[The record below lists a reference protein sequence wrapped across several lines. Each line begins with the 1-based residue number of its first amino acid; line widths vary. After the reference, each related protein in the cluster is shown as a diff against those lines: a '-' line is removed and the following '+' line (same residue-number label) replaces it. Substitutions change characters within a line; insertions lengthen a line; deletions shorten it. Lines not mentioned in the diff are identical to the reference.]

1 MRVSPELSLKK
12 ADRPADTHPAMHLLS
27 HDRPST
33 ARNGRHS
40 AAPIDRPLTA
50 INDRHSAAPNDR
62 PLTAINDRHSAAPND
77 RPLTAI
83 NDRQSAAPIDRP
95 TTGVNLRRL
104 AFATNAPIQLLDIT
118 DDVAAAVRSTGIRDG
133 IVTIVSRHT
142 TTAVRIQEAEPLLME
157 DLLTFLRRL
166 APSNVH
172 YQHNDFRI
180 RTHHMHDDESPNGH
194 SHCLQFLLGT
204 SEAVPVMDGELLL
217 GEWQRIFLVELDG
230 PRAKREVL
238 VQTVGTTDSQA
249 A

>member
-1 MRVSPELSLKK
+1 VQPESHPEPARLKK
-12 ADRPADTHPAMHLLS
+12 ADQPADT
-27 HDRPST
+27 ST
-33 ARNGRHS
+33 DMQVLRRS
-40 AAPIDRPLTA
+40 
-50 INDRHSAAPNDR
+50 
-62 PLTAINDRHSAAPND
+62 
-77 RPLTAI
+77 
-83 NDRQSAAPIDRP
+83 RP
-95 TTGVNLRRL
+95 TTAVNMRRL
-104 AFATNAPIQLLDIT
+104 AFETTEPIQFVDIT
-118 DDVAAAVRSTGIRDG
+118 DDVAESVRQAGITDG

-142 TTAVRIQEAEPLLME
+142 TAAVRIQEAEPLLLE
-157 DLLTFLRRL
+157 DLLGFLHRL

-204 SEAVPVMDGELLL
+204 SETVPVENGELLL

-238 VQTVGTTDSQA
+238 IQTVGVAEDLA

>member
-1 MRVSPELSLKK
+1 VSREVALKK
-12 ADRPADTHPAMHLLS
+12 DDAPADTQPTMQLLTNDRLIPVVDDRPA
-27 HDRPST
+27 
-33 ARNGRHS
+33 
-40 AAPIDRPLTA
+40 
-50 INDRHSAAPNDR
+50 AAPNDR
-62 PLTAINDRHSAAPND
+62 PVTA
-77 RPLTAI
+77 
-83 NDRQSAAPIDRP
+83 
-95 TTGVNLRRL
+95 VNMRRL
-104 AFATNAPIQLLDIT
+104 AFATNASIQLLDVT
-118 DDVAAAVRSTGIRDG
+118 DDIAAAVRSTGVRDG

-142 TTAVRIQEAEPLLME
+142 TMAVRIQEAEPLLME

-204 SEAVPVMDGELLL
+204 SETVPVMDGELLL

-238 VQTVGTTDSQA
+238 IQTVGTPYQQA